1 MEPDEIQGTPKVLA
15 PKPEPTPEVESKSVT
30 RRRAV
35 QTETLPAVKPR
46 AKRVKIEVRPLE
58 TLDSL
63 VDISKMNDKEKT
75 VYIEFLRGRRDQAEA
90 TAMAY
95 ARNAE
100 SAFKMCRNAEAAYN
114 SLYSSATKA
123 LNLVCNG
130 IKNLHDVSSML
141 PRLQRVETIFGT
153 TPESTAVSDIERK
166 CDNG

>member
-1 MEPDEIQGTPKVLA
+1 MEPNETQRTPTIGI
-15 PKPEPTPEVESKSVT
+15 PEPTPEVESKSVAK
-30 RRRAV
+30 RKAI

-46 AKRVKIEVRPLE
+46 AKREKVEIRPLE

-75 VYIEFLRGRRDQAEA
+75 VYIEFLRGRRDQAEGA
-90 TAMAY
+90 AMAY

-114 SLYSSATKA
+114 SLYSAATKA
-123 LNLVCNG
+123 LSVVCNG

-141 PRLQRVETIFGT
+141 PRLQRVETIFGNQ
-153 TPESTAVSDIERK
+153 PESPVTPIEGK
-166 CDNG
+166 CNNG